1 MPSLVPLASIKH
13 RLPQDCWFVEN
24 QAPGAFEGGIRVC
37 GDLVVSQL
45 FWGDYNHW
53 SLRVDGQ
60 ARVQVWLLTDEYDA
74 QVRGKLR
81 AEVVLDEEAE
91 DGSPSD
97 EEHVAPYFAQPL
109 MIQLPESPGEARHG
123 EWLDRDAALE
133 CARRG
138 TPLLQPSFAEAPWPT
153 RLSSQHRPRRGPPS
167 GGGGGAMRVAGGG
180 PRGGG
185 GRRGGGGGGGG
196 GRVDSPT
203 AAWDLRLRS
212 PRARSLAHGGPHLA
226 RARWAPPTCV
236 PCRRGAR
243 RRTRSAASPAKT
255 SPRPP

>member
-37 GDLVVSQL
+37 GDLVVDL

-109 MIQLPESPGEARHG
+109 MLQLPESPGEARHG

-153 RLSSQHRPRRGPPS
+153 RLSSQHRPRRVHLS
-167 GGGGGAMRVAGGG
+167 GDGRCALRVPGGSS
-180 PRGGG
+180 RGE
-185 GRRGGGGGGGG
+185 
-196 GRVDSPT
+196 
-203 AAWDLRLRS
+203 
-212 PRARSLAHGGPHLA
+212 AR
-226 RARWAPPTCV
+226 
-236 PCRRGAR
+236 
-243 RRTRSAASPAKT
+243 
-255 SPRPP
+255 